1 MVSEPSAPESAT
13 PSPAD
18 AVFPPQDPTELF
30 EYFLNGGRPSCPQVM
45 WDPLTA
51 DSQREPGLTPEA
63 EAWQAAQRAL
73 QQDDSSVSAT
83 AMDSSPKQ
91 LADVVQVSDSETEAI
106 PPRDISNSLEAAVEV
121 STAGLLVQKMFYK

>member
-1 MVSEPSAPESAT
+1 
-13 PSPAD
+13 
-18 AVFPPQDPTELF
+18 
-30 EYFLNGGRPSCPQVM
+30 M